1 LPQKLLHP
9 PDGFAIVAGPKGE
22 LLHKSSGNSM
32 LDISQLREAAEK
44 CRRRADN
51 LSDDAETLRRFGQE
65 LAELAERIERN
76 QRKGS
81 FEPTSRLSTRRP
93 AVRFRWQERR
103 RLRFAGKD
111 RIE

>member
-1 LPQKLLHP
+1 
-9 PDGFAIVAGPKGE
+9 
-22 LLHKSSGNSM
+22 M

-65 LAELAERIERN
+65 LAELAARIEKRA
-76 QRKGS
+76 RKGS
-81 FEPTSRLSTRRP
+81 LEPATARRP
-93 AVRFRWQERR
+93 AIRFRWQERR
-103 RLRFAGKD
+103 HPRFAGKD